1 MLGFFNGSDRNCQ
14 FASRREFLRV
24 GAIGALGLTLPEL
37 LKRRALGGVD
47 PKKDDVSCILM
58 WMQGGPSHI
67 DTMDPKPDA
76 PVEIRGEFKAI
87 PTCLPG
93 VQLSECLPKLAQ
105 QLDKTSVLRSL
116 TSPDSSHGTSDHFMM
131 SGYRFNPAIT
141 YPTYGSVVAKERG
154 YRHGMP
160 PFVQLGTSIDR
171 RFNGG
176 LAGFIG
182 PVYNP
187 FEIGGDPSNKDFR
200 VQGLS
205 LAEGIDL
212 GRVSRRVTMLESVNK
227 WQKKLEGQSGAIDT
241 MDKYQEL
248 AYGLITSERAKKA
261 FALGDEDQKTRDEYG
276 MNSLGQS
283 CLLARRLIEA
293 GVRFVT
299 VTDGGWDTHQN
310 NFKSLKDRLLP
321 RLDQGYAALLKDL
334 HARGMLDKTLVVWMG
349 DFGRTPKVNP
359 SAGRDHWGQSTAVCM
374 GGGGIKRGVIV
385 GSSNEYAEAPKDAPI
400 FVPDVAATIYHAL
413 GIDLESYNT
422 TPDGRP
428 IQVNNS
434 GRLIGELV

>member
-1 MLGFFNGSDRNCQ
+1 MLGFSNGLGRNCEGTT
-14 FASRREFLRV
+14 RRDLLRV
-24 GAIGALGLTLPEL
+24 GAIGAFGLSLPAFL
-37 LKRRALGGVD
+37 RQRALGGVD
-47 PKKDDVSCILM
+47 PKKDDIGCILM

-67 DTMDPKPDA
+67 DTMDPKPEA

-87 PTCLPG
+87 PTKLPG
-93 VQLSECLPKLAQ
+93 VQISEHLPKLAQ
-105 QLDKTSVLRSL
+105 QLDKFSILRSL

-131 SGYRFNPAIT
+131 SGFRFSPALT
-141 YPTYGSVVAKERG
+141 YPTYGSVIAKEKG
-154 YRHGMP
+154 YRNGMP

-176 LAGFIG
+176 VAGYLG
-182 PVYNP
+182 AVHNP
-187 FEIGGDPSNKDFR
+187 FEIAGDASSKEFR

-205 LAEGIDL
+205 LSDGIDL
-212 GRVSRRVTMLESVNK
+212 NRVGRRVTMLEAVNK
-227 WQKKLEGQSGAIDT
+227 WQKKLEASSGVIDT
-241 MDKYQEL
+241 MDKYQQL

-261 FALGDEDQKTRDEYG
+261 FDLSQEEQKLRDEYG

-283 CLLARRLIEA
+283 CLLARRLVEA

-321 RLDQGYAALLKDL
+321 RLDPAYSTMLKDL
-334 HARGMLDKTLVVWMG
+334 HARGLLDNTLVVWMG

-374 GGGGIKRGVIV
+374 GGGGLKKGVVV
-385 GSSNEYAEAPKDAPI
+385 GSSNEFAEAPKENPI
-400 FVPDVAATIYHAL
+400 YVQDVAATIYHAL
-413 GIDLESYNT
+413 GIDLETYFK

-428 IQVNNS
+428 VKVNYD
-434 GRLIGELV
+434 GRVIPELV

>member
-1 MLGFFNGSDRNCQ
+1 MLRFLNGSTSNCE
-14 FASRREFLRV
+14 FSSRREFLRV
-24 GAIGALGLTLPEL
+24 GAIGVFGLTLPAL
-37 LKRRALGGVD
+37 LRQRALGGVD
-47 PKKDDVSCILM
+47 LMKDDISCILM

-67 DTMDPKPDA
+67 DTMDPKPGA
-76 PVEIRGEFKAI
+76 PAEIRGEFKAI
-87 PTCLPG
+87 PSCLPG
-93 VQLSECLPKLAQ
+93 VQLSEHLPKLAQ
-105 QLDKTSVLRSL
+105 QLDKTSILHSL

-141 YPTYGSVVAKERG
+141 YPTYGSVVSKVKG
-154 YRHGMP
+154 YRDGMP
-160 PFVQLGTSIDR
+160 PFVQLGTSVDR

-176 LAGFIG
+176 LAGFLG
-182 PVYNP
+182 AVYNP

-205 LAEGIDL
+205 LMEGIDL
-212 GRVSRRVTMLESVNK
+212 GRVSRRVTMLEAVNK
-227 WQKKLEGQSGAIDT
+227 WQKKLEGQSGVIDT

-261 FALGDEDQKTRDEYG
+261 FNLADEDQKVRDDYG

-283 CLLARRLIEA
+283 CLLARRLVES

-310 NFKSLKDRLLP
+310 NFTSLKTRLLP
-321 RLDQGYAALLKDL
+321 RLDQAYAALLKDL
-334 HARGMLDKTLVVWMG
+334 HSRGLLDKTLVVWMG

-359 SAGRDHWGQSTAVCM
+359 AAGRDHWGQSTAVCM
-374 GGGGIKRGVIV
+374 GGGGLKTGVVV
-385 GSSNEYAEAPKDAPI
+385 GASNEYAEMPKDSPI

-413 GIDLESYNT
+413 GIYLETYHT

-428 IQVNNS
+428 IKVNNE
-434 GRLIGELV
+434 GRLIPELV

>member
-1 MLGFFNGSDRNCQ
+1 MLRFTSGTTCNCEYT
-14 FASRREFLRV
+14 SRRDFLRV
-24 GAIGALGLTLPEL
+24 GAVGAFGLTLSGL
-37 LKRRALGGVD
+37 MRQMALGGVD
-47 PKKDDVSCILM
+47 PNKDDFNCILL

-67 DTMDPKPDA
+67 DTMDPKPNA
-76 PVEIRGEFKAI
+76 PVEIRGEFQAI

-93 VQLSECLPKLAQ
+93 VQLSEHLPNLAQ
-105 QLDKTSVLRSL
+105 QLNKTSILRSL
-116 TSPDSSHGTSDHFMM
+116 TSPDSSHGTADHFMM

-141 YPTYGSVVAKERG
+141 HPCYGSVVAKEKG
-154 YRHGMP
+154 YRNGIP
-160 PFVQLGTSIDR
+160 PFVQLGTNIDR

-182 PVYNP
+182 AVHNP
-187 FEIGGDPSNKDFR
+187 FEIAGDPSNKDFR

-205 LAEGIDL
+205 LMEGIDL
-212 GRVSRRVTMLESVNK
+212 GRVGRRVTMLEAVNK
-227 WQKKLEGQSGAIDT
+227 WQKKLEGQSGIIDT
-241 MDKYQEL
+241 MDKYQQL
-248 AYGLITSERAKKA
+248 ADGLVTSERAKKA
-261 FALGDEDQKTRDEYG
+261 FNLAEENSKSRDEYG

-310 NFKSLKDRLLP
+310 NFMSLKNRLLP
-321 RLDQGYAALLKDL
+321 RLDQAYAALLSDL

-359 SAGRDHWGQSTAVCM
+359 AAGRDHWGQSTAVCM
-374 GGGGIKRGVIV
+374 GGGGVKTGIVV
-385 GSSNEYAEAPKDAPI
+385 GSSNEFAEMPKENPLY
-400 FVPDVAATIYHAL
+400 VPDVAATIYHAL
-413 GIDLESYNT
+413 GIDLETYHT

-428 IQVNNS
+428 IKVNND
-434 GRLIGELV
+434 GRLIPELV

>member
-1 MLGFFNGSDRNCQ
+1 MLRFFNGTTSNCQ
-14 FASRREFLRV
+14 AVNRREFLRV
-24 GAIGALGLTLPEL
+24 GTIGAFGLSLPAL
-37 LKRRALGGVD
+37 LRQRALGGVD
-47 PKKDDVSCILM
+47 PKKDGISCILM

-67 DTMDPKPDA
+67 DTMDPKPNA

-87 PTCLPG
+87 PTCLNG
-93 VQLSECLPKLAQ
+93 VQISEHLPKLSQ
-105 QLDKTSVLRSL
+105 QLDKTSILRSL

-141 YPTYGSVVAKERG
+141 HPCYGSVVAKERG
-154 YRHGMP
+154 YRLGMP
-160 PFVQLGTSIDR
+160 PFVQLGTNIDR

-176 LAGFIG
+176 LAGILG
-182 PVYNP
+182 AVYNP
-187 FEIGGDPSNKDFR
+187 FEIGGDPSSKDFR

-205 LAEGIDL
+205 LSEGIDL
-212 GRVSRRVTMLESVNK
+212 GRVGRRITMLEAVNK
-227 WQKKLEGQSGAIDT
+227 WQKKLEGSSGVIDT

-261 FALGDEDQKTRDEYG
+261 FNLPEEDQKVRDDYG
-276 MNSLGQS
+276 MNALGQS
-283 CLLARRLIEA
+283 CLLARRLVEA

-310 NFKSLKDRLLP
+310 NFTSLKTRLLP
-321 RLDQGYAALLKDL
+321 RLDQAYAALLKDL
-334 HARGMLDKTLVVWMG
+334 HARGLLDKTLVVWMG

-374 GGGGIKRGVIV
+374 GGGGLKTGVIV
-385 GSSNEYAEAPKDAPI
+385 GASNEYAEAPRDNPI

-413 GIDLESYNT
+413 GIDLETYHT

-428 IQVNNS
+428 IKVNND
-434 GRLIGELV
+434 GRLIPELV